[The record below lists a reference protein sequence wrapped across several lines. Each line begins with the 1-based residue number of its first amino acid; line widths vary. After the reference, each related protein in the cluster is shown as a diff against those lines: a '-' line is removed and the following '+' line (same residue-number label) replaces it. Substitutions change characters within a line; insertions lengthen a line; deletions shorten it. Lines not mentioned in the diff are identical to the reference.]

1 MNGEHKDEVSPAVAL
16 KFIFDRLVANLDNWA
31 ITTKIMIIFH
41 RGLQNIKVNRK
52 IYKELKEKEA
62 MLLPYSSKQKD
73 ATSNYNIK
81 TYTDISKLY
90 TSYIK
95 LYNNIANKT
104 DILAKGMANISNDVR
119 QLRTSQ
125 ILRHYEYFEELMAG
139 IFQ

>member
-1 MNGEHKDEVSPAVAL
+1 MNGEHKDEVSPTASV

-31 ITTKIMIIFH
+31 INTKIMIIFH

-81 TYTDISKLY
+81 TYTEISKLY

-125 ILRHYEYFEELMAG
+125 ILRHYEYFEELMAR
-139 IFQ
+139 IF

>member
-1 MNGEHKDEVSPAVAL
+1 
-16 KFIFDRLVANLDNWA
+16 
-31 ITTKIMIIFH
+31 
-41 RGLQNIKVNRK
+41 
-52 IYKELKEKEA
+52 

-81 TYTDISKLY
+81 TYTEISKLY

-125 ILRHYEYFEELMAG
+125 ILRHYEYFEDLMAR
-139 IFQ
+139 IF